1 MKPFFI
7 LSIFLI
13 LPNYSVFAQV
23 QKNMVKTVLCN
34 DVSSV
39 TLALDGNVE
48 IVEWEDKLVRIVT
61 TIDALNFNQATL
73 KALSEAGRYSFTYK
87 EKEGVMILTMLKA
100 QRELVIRGVKIQ
112 EKFNFKVFVPRGVVV
127 DHVKHAEVAALF

>member
-1 MKPFFI
+1 MKGFFL

-13 LPNYSVFAQV
+13 LPNITVSAQV
-23 QKNMVKTVLCN
+23 QKNMVKTFLCK
-34 DVSSV
+34 DVSSI

-48 IVEWEDKLVRIVT
+48 IVEWEDKLVRLVT
-61 TIDALNFNQATL
+61 TVDALNFNKATL

-87 EKEGVMILTMLKA
+87 EKDGIMILTMLKA

-112 EKFNFKVFVPRGVVV
+112 EKFNFKVFVPRGVIVE
-127 DHVKHAEVAALF
+127 HVKHAEVAALF